1 MTLRER
7 FDSLFGRGPGSSSE
21 APPATPSSE
30 RTPTLGDLRRRQ
42 TRTDRDRATAKQYL
56 PPSTTERT
64 VDGVVYWTFQIR
76 CQLGRPYTMTAYF
89 DGREYQVRVLEPDV
103 IGKFSVVDGHVNK
116 DGRLCLSPPNNGAE
130 SLAEAFSRSTIWAT
144 GFSIMQETGKF
155 PFSIHNQ

>member
-7 FDSLFGRGPGSSSE
+7 VDSLFGRGPSSGAPNSQTA
-21 APPATPSSE
+21 APPAGANQSH
-30 RTPTLGDLRRRQ
+30 RRQ
-42 TRTDRDRATAKQYL
+42 ARTDRDRAVAKLYL
-56 PPSTTERT
+56 PPSTSEGT

-76 CQLGRPYTMTAYF
+76 CQLGRPYTLTAYF

-103 IGKFSVVDGHVNK
+103 VGKFSVVDGHVNK